1 MQYKEKIERKNI
13 VQGVIVRNMPYKS
26 QVNACDEPILE
37 TCSLIISILILIY
50 ILVQITL
57 YFIIIIISLHK
68 N

>member
-1 MQYKEKIERKNI
+1 MQCKEKMERKKV
-13 VQGVIVRNMPYKS
+13 VQSLIIRNMPYKS
-26 QVNACDEPILE
+26 QVNPCDEPILE

>member
-1 MQYKEKIERKNI
+1 MQYKEKIERKNV
-13 VQGVIVRNMPYKS
+13 VQGVIIRNMPYKS
-26 QVNACDEPILE
+26 QVNSCDEPVLE

-50 ILVQITL
+50 ILAQITL

>member
-1 MQYKEKIERKNI
+1 MQHKDKIENRNV
-13 VQGVIVRNMPYKS
+13 VQGVIFRNQPYKS

-37 TCSLIISILILIY
+37 TCSLIISILIQIY

-57 YFIIIIISLHK
+57 YFILIIISLHK

>member
-1 MQYKEKIERKNI
+1 MGRKNI
-13 VQGVIVRNMPYKS
+13 VQNVIIRYMPYES
-26 QVNACDEPILE
+26 QVDVYGEPE
-37 TCSLIISILILIY
+37 SGTCSLIISILILIY

>member
-1 MQYKEKIERKNI
+1 MQHKDKIERQNV
-13 VQGVIVRNMPYKS
+13 VQGVIIRNHPYKS
-26 QVNACDEPILE
+26 QVNACDEPVLG

-50 ILVQITL
+50 ILVHITL